1 MKAVGQDHRQGMMNV
16 KLQILQAYAF
26 VLNSGFGQSHSFHVQ
41 TPEKLFY
48 LPISPLNIMS
58 LECSMKFMATY
69 LSELIPE
76 LFIFVGLGFPEAL
89 SEQRW

>member
-1 MKAVGQDHRQGMMNV
+1 
-16 KLQILQAYAF
+16 
-26 VLNSGFGQSHSFHVQ
+26 
-41 TPEKLFY
+41 
-48 LPISPLNIMS
+48 
-58 LECSMKFMATY
+58 MKFMATY